1 METNYIIYFD
11 IAAIVIV
18 TATLFLFF
26 VKKYFQSKAN
36 TAFIIMG
43 NAILIASVLDIITS
57 FTIPAFDRIPL
68 WINYLLT
75 VLYFLGEIFCIV
87 TSLNYMIRLANV
99 NSAKKVNFLF
109 SLAALVTGIG
119 MIAVILS
126 PFLHTIFY
134 FDPVAGYSRG
144 FLYLLFYA
152 VNGILFIF
160 AFGIAVGLCY
170 RFNMVQRIVMFLGIP
185 ILTLSGIVQYINEDF
200 LLVNFVYALWWFML
214 FETMQN
220 PAEFVDAKLGI
231 FNSKAFY
238 SILDT
243 KIKKKKSFT
252 VLVFELEGI
261 QFVDQFM
268 GVENGDELLKNVVQ
282 EISESRKDNLYYLEG
297 TQFAYIFERGS
308 QEITACSEWLKWRFL
323 SVFRVNR
330 VEVTLATRICAVNF
344 PDVAANKEEIMNS
357 IGFSLAQAKKNN
369 VFDVVWA
376 TREGI
381 ESFQR
386 QSMITH
392 ILKRAI
398 RNREFEV
405 FYQPIYSMRD
415 NSFLAAEAL
424 IRLKDEKLGF
434 ISPDEFVPIAEK
446 NGLILEIGDIVFEK
460 VCEFISSGEVGIR
473 GIQYIEV
480 NLSVVQCMQ
489 EAMHKHLTE
498 MMDRYE
504 IPYNMIDFE
513 ITETFDISDN
523 TVLINNMNRLI
534 ELGCTFAM
542 DDYGTGFS
550 NTNYL
555 MEYPFKLIK
564 LDKTFIWS
572 AMENDKAMKILTHT
586 VAMIKSLELKI
597 VAEGVETK
605 EQAEILMELGCDF
618 LQGYYFSPPVNEMK
632 YIQFID
638 EKAKVFIDEF
648 LNWED
653 KRLERKSRVIN
664 LNEGKIALANAAAA
678 KLSMEAKASKE
689 AK

>member
-11 IAAIVIV
+11 IAAIVMV

-26 VKKYFQSKAN
+26 VKKYFQSKVN
-36 TAFIIMG
+36 TSFIIMG
-43 NAILIASVLDIITS
+43 NAILFATILDMITS
-57 FTIPAFDRIPL
+57 FTIPAFDRVPL
-68 WINYLLT
+68 WLNYLLT
-75 VLYFLGEIFCIV
+75 DLYFLGELFCIV
-87 TSLNYMIRLANV
+87 ASLNYMIKLANV
-99 NSAKKVNFLF
+99 NSAKKVRFVF
-109 SLAALVTGIG
+109 SLAVLVTGIG
-119 MIAVILS
+119 MVAVMLS
-126 PFLHTIFY
+126 PVLHTIFY
-134 FDPVAGYSRG
+134 FDPIEGYTRG

-152 VNGILFIF
+152 VNGILFLF
-160 AFGIAVGLCY
+160 AFGIAVGLSY

-185 ILTLSGIVQYINEDF
+185 VLTLGAIVQYVNEDF
-200 LLVNFVYALWWFML
+200 LLINFIYALWWFML
-214 FETMQN
+214 YETMQN
-220 PAEFVDAKLGI
+220 PAEFVDTKLGI

-238 SILDT
+238 SVLDT
-243 KIKKKKSFT
+243 KIKKKRKKTESKSAFGYRYLMLSKKCKIKKKKSFT

-330 VEVTLATRICAVNF
+330 VEVSLATRICAVNF

-405 FYQPIYSMRD
+405 FYQPIYSTRD

-489 EAMHKHLTE
+489 EAMHKHLME

-523 TVLINNMNRLI
+523 SVLINNMNRLI

-572 AMENDKAMKILTHT
+572 AMDNDKAMKILTHT
-586 VAMIKSLELKI
+586 IAMIKSLELKI

-605 EQAEILMELGCDF
+605 EELDD
-618 LQGYYFSPPVNEMK
+618 
-632 YIQFID
+632 IQS
-638 EKAKVFIDEF
+638 EF
-648 LNWED
+648 LNL
-653 KRLERKSRVIN
+653 LEVI
-664 LNEGKIALANAAAA
+664 K
-678 KLSMEAKASKE
+678 
-689 AK
+689 